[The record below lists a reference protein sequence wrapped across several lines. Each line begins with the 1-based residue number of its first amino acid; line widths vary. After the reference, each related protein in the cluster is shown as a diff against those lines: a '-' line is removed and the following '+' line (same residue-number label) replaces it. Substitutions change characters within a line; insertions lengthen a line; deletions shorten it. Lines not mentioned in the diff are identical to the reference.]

1 MELRLTKYDKNCQRI
16 EDEDGV
22 VHYMA
27 LALTNGRWSLVD
39 RDDRRVTAKTFQDPN
54 DAYEEAK
61 AIQAAREATAASD
74 GAPRP

>member
-1 MELRLTKYDKNCQRI
+1 MELRLTEYDRNCNGI

-39 RDDRRVTAKTFQDPN
+39 KDDRRVTAKTFPN
-54 DAYEEAK
+54 PLEAYEEAK
-61 AIQAAREATAASD
+61 AIAASRGD
-74 GAPRP
+74 QPLGRRP